1 MGTFLNVILVVKKTY
16 QYFISLKL
24 IQNYALFAPFHNETQ
39 NNSNIEKKTTNKVT
53 NLQKENNTVQETK
66 TKRCV
71 KFLEQKLKN
80 QYFKSF

>member
-1 MGTFLNVILVVKKTY
+1 MSFWLSQKH

-24 IQNYALFAPFHNETQ
+24 IQNYALFVPFHNETQ
-39 NNSNIEKKTTNKVT
+39 NNSNIEKKKTTNKVT